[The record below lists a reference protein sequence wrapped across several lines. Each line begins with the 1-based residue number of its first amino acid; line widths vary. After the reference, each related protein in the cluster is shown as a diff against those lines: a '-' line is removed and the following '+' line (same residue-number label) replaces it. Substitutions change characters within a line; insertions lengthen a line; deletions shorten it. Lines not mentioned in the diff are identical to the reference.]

1 MNLNRFLSELKR
13 RKVYRVAVAYAVL
26 AWLLIQIA
34 TQVFPFLEIP
44 AWIVRFVIVGL
55 ALGFPVAVLLSWAF
69 DLTPAGIIR
78 TDDIEPVKEA
88 LPVAKPPPPEKS
100 IAVLPFDNLS
110 DDPHATYF
118 GDGIQDDILSNLAKV
133 ADLKVIS
140 RTSVR
145 QYRGGTRNIREI
157 GEALGVAYVME
168 GTVRRDANRVRIN
181 AQLIDARSDLHV
193 WNDTF
198 DREITD
204 LFALQTELARRIA
217 FALRANLSPQEK
229 ERLQKHPTSDLDAYD
244 LFLRARDL
252 FRWSGSG
259 DPRENGERALRLLD
273 DAIGRD
279 PNFALAHCLASRFHC
294 ELYWFGYDRTRQRLA
309 LAKIAADTALRLRPD
324 SSEARLALAYYYY
337 YGYRDYEL
345 ARTEVVI
352 AQKAAPNNAETWE
365 AAGAIGRRQGCWEDA
380 VKNFEKAKELDP
392 RNASVLWDV
401 AETYACLGRNA
412 EAADGFFLG
421 TEVNPEAHFFSV
433 ARAAIALRT
442 EGNLAPLRAVLRTI
456 PAHFDPGGGVTNIAL
471 RVHLAARQYDEA
483 ERWLKKSRYD
493 RFNDLGVGGAGAIL
507 DGYAFPRSWYEGL
520 IARGRGDNETAQHA
534 FARTQEIVEDDLVKA
549 PDDAELVA
557 MLGLVLGMRGRKEE
571 AIAAGHR
578 AVELLPISKDAFDG
592 PLIATKLAVIYAQA
606 GEPARALVLLE
617 ELVKLPNGP
626 TRGAL
631 RIEREWDPLRGA
643 ARFEKLAAS

>member
-1 MNLNRFLSELKR
+1 MNARKFFTELKR

-26 AWLLIQIA
+26 AWLIIQIA

-44 AWIVRFVIVGL
+44 TWVVRFVIIGVV
-55 ALGFPVAVLLSWAF
+55 LGFPVALLLSWAF
-69 DLTPAGIIR
+69 DLTPGGIVR
-78 TDDIEPVKEA
+78 TDDLAPVSA
-88 LPVAKPPPPEKS
+88 VPPVTKPPPPEKS
-100 IAVLPFDNLS
+100 IAVLPFENLS
-110 DDPHATYF
+110 DDQQNTFFA
-118 GDGIQDDILSNLAKV
+118 DGIQDDILSNLAKV

-145 QYRGGTRNIREI
+145 QYRGGTRNLREI
-157 GEALGVAYVME
+157 GEALGVAYILE
-168 GTVRRDANRVRIN
+168 GTVRRDVNRVRIN

-204 LFALQTELARRIA
+204 LFVLQTELARRIA

-273 DAIGRD
+273 EAIERD

-309 LAKIAADTALRLRPD
+309 FAKIAADTALRLRPD
-324 SSEARLALAYYYY
+324 SSEARLAHAYYYY

-345 ARTEVVI
+345 ARTEVAI
-352 AQKAAPNNAETWE
+352 AQEAAPNNAETWE
-365 AAGAIGRRQGCWEDA
+365 AAGAIARRQGCWDDA
-380 VKNFEKAKELDP
+380 VRNFEKAKELDP

-401 AETYACLGRNA
+401 AETYACLGRHA
-412 EAADGFFLG
+412 DAANGFSLG
-421 TEVNPEAHFFSV
+421 TEVNPEAHFFSI

-442 EGNLAPLRAVLRTI
+442 EGNLAPLRTVLDTI

-493 RFNDLGVGGAGAIL
+493 RFNDLGVGGAGSIL

-520 IARGRGDNETAQHA
+520 IGRGRGDNQSAEEA
-534 FARTQEIVEDDLVKA
+534 FARAQEIVEDDLVKA

-578 AVELLPISKDAFDG
+578 AVELLPIAKDAFDG
-592 PLIATKLAVIYAQA
+592 PLVATKLAVIYAET

-617 ELVKLPNGP
+617 ELIHLPNGP

-631 RIEREWDPLRGA
+631 RIEREWDPLRGDR
-643 ARFEKLAAS
+643 RFANLLA

>member
-1 MNLNRFLSELKR
+1 MNARRFFTELKR

-26 AWLLIQIA
+26 AWLIIQIA

-44 AWIVRFVIVGL
+44 TWVVRFVIIGVV
-55 ALGFPVAVLLSWAF
+55 LGFPVALLLSWAF
-69 DLTPAGIIR
+69 DLTPGGIVR
-78 TDDIEPVKEA
+78 TDDLAPISAVPPVT
-88 LPVAKPPPPEKS
+88 KPPPPEKS

-110 DDPHATYF
+110 DDQQNTFFA
-118 GDGIQDDILSNLAKV
+118 DGIQDDILSNLAKV

-145 QYRGGTRNIREI
+145 QYRGGTRNLREI
-157 GEALGVAYVME
+157 GEALGVAYILE

-204 LFALQTELARRIA
+204 LFVLQTELARRIA

-273 DAIGRD
+273 EAIQRD

-294 ELYWFGYDRTRQRLA
+294 ELYWFGYDRTRHRLA

-324 SSEARLALAYYYY
+324 SSEARLAHAYYYY

-345 ARTEVVI
+345 ARTEVAI
-352 AQKAAPNNAETWE
+352 AQEAAPNNAETWE
-365 AAGAIGRRQGCWEDA
+365 AAGAIARRQGCWDDA
-380 VKNFEKAKELDP
+380 VRNFEKAKELDP

-401 AETYACLGRNA
+401 AETYACLGRHA
-412 EAADGFFLG
+412 DAANGFSLG
-421 TEVNPEAHFFSV
+421 TEVNPEAHFFSI
-433 ARAAIALRT
+433 ARAALALRT
-442 EGNLAPLRAVLRTI
+442 EGNLAPLRTVLDTI

-493 RFNDLGVGGAGAIL
+493 RFNDLGVGGAGSIL

-520 IARGRGDNETAQHA
+520 IARGRGDNHPAEEA
-534 FARTQEIVEDDLVKA
+534 FARAQEIVEDDLVKA

-578 AVELLPISKDAFDG
+578 AVELLPIAKDAFDG
-592 PLIATKLAVIYAQA
+592 PLVATKLAVIYAET

-617 ELVKLPNGP
+617 ELIHLPNGP

-631 RIEREWDPLRGA
+631 RIEREWDPLRGDR
-643 ARFEKLAAS
+643 RFANLLA